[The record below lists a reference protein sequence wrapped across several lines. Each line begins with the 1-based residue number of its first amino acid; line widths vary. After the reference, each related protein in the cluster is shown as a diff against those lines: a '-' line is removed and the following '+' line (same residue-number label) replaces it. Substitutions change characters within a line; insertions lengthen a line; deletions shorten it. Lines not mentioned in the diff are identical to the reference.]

1 MERILKVSKWGN
13 TQGIRIPKAFLEML
27 GLKVGDDIEIEASND
42 KMIITKKRPQKKE
55 IDLDELFKGYNGS
68 THVEEFWKDI
78 KDVGKEVIE

>member
-27 GLKVGDDIEIEASND
+27 CLKVGDDIEIEANDD
-42 KMIITKKRPQKKE
+42 KMIITKRKPQKKE
-55 IDLDELFKGYNGS
+55 VDLDELFKGYNGN

-78 KDVGKEVIE
+78 EDVGKEVIE

>member
-13 TQGIRIPKAFLEML
+13 TQGIRIAFLEML
-27 GLKVGDDIEIEASND
+27 GLKVGDDIEIKASND
-42 KMIITKKRPQKKE
+42 KMIITKRRPQKKE

-78 KDVGKEVIE
+78 EDVGKEVIE